1 MGIDYSP
8 VVGVGADFD
17 EITYDSLTDFAKKE
31 LLELFIDADFMQI
44 KFSEYYD
51 DETIWSNVPK
61 DELEDELKEFFEC
74 NSEDYDFL
82 HNLGL
87 TELSGNLYS
96 GWKDKI
102 GVGINLSIDTIKQE
116 VEEATEAFKKV
127 INLEPQLFVGVLVS

>member
-8 VVGVGADFD
+8 VVGVGVDFD

-31 LLELFIDADFMQI
+31 LLELFIDAGFMQG
-44 KFSEYYD
+44 KFGEYYD

-82 HNLGL
+82 HNLRL

-102 GVGINLSIDTIKQE
+102 GVSVDLSIDTIKQE

-127 INLEPQLFVGVLVS
+127 VNLEPQLFVGVLVS

>member
-8 VVGVGADFD
+8 VVGVGVDFD

-31 LLELFIDADFMQI
+31 LLELFIDAGFMQG
-44 KFSEYYD
+44 KFGEYYD
-51 DETIWSNVPK
+51 DEAIWSNVPK

-74 NSEDYDFL
+74 NSEGYDFL
-82 HNLGL
+82 HDLGL

-102 GVGINLSIDTIKQE
+102 GVGIDLSIDTIKQE

>member
-8 VVGVGADFD
+8 VVGVGVDFD

-31 LLELFIDADFMQI
+31 LLELFIATGFMQG
-44 KFSEYYD
+44 KFGEYCD
-51 DETIWSNVPK
+51 DEAIWSNVPK

-82 HNLGL
+82 HDLGL

-102 GVGINLSIDTIKQE
+102 GVGIDLSIDTIKQE

-127 INLEPQLFVGVLVS
+127 VNLEPQLFVGVLVS